1 MKKTILVTL
10 AAILMLFAS
19 CSPDPK
25 PVEPTPEESAAVVA
39 LMGASM
45 QYAYVNSDLGTLMDG
60 TVPTDPEELQQ
71 LLESLSNLDV
81 TVKGPFTAEGA
92 TAEGATLNSG
102 TIKYSMDV
110 NDSLEVSVSMR
121 VNVNGDFNGENYDLD
136 VSSSG
141 SGSFSDLVD
150 GSALTNQKISVK
162 LNGKLLDATAIDF
175 S

>member
-92 TAEGATLNSG
+92 TLNSG

>member
-25 PVEPTPEESAAVVA
+25 PVEPTPEESAAVAA

-45 QYAYVNSDLGTLMDG
+45 EYAIANSDLGTLMEDG

-81 TVKGPFTAEGA
+81 QVKGPFTAES
-92 TAEGATLNSG
+92 ATLNSG
-102 TIKYSMDV
+102 TIKYSMNV

-150 GSALTNQKISVK
+150 GSALPNQKITVK
-162 LNGKLLDATAIDF
+162 LDGKLLDMTAIG
-175 S
+175 

>member
-1 MKKTILVTL
+1 MKKTILVIL

-25 PVEPTPEESAAVVA
+25 PVAPTAEESAAVVA
-39 LMGASM
+39 LMRASM
-45 QYAYVNSDLGTLMDG
+45 QYAYENSDLGTLMDG
-60 TVPTDPEELQQ
+60 NVPTDPEELKQ

-81 TVKGPFTAEGA
+81 QVKGPFTAEGV
-92 TAEGATLNSG
+92 TLNSG
-102 TIKYSMDV
+102 TVKYSMKVNDS
-110 NDSLEVSVSMR
+110 NDSLEVSVSMS
-121 VNVNGDFNGENYDLD
+121 VNVNGDYNGKNYDLD

-141 SGSFSDLVD
+141 SGSFGDLVD

-162 LNGKLLDATAIDF
+162 LDGKLLDATAIDF

>member
-25 PVEPTPEESAAVVA
+25 PVAPTAEESAAVVA
-39 LMGASM
+39 LMKASM
-45 QYAYVNSDLGTLMDG
+45 QYANENSDLGTLMDG
-60 TVPTDPEELQQ
+60 DVPTDPEELQQ

-92 TAEGATLNSG
+92 TLNSG
-102 TIKYSMDV
+102 TVKYSMEV
-110 NDSLEVSVSMR
+110 NDSLEVSVSMS

-162 LNGKLLDATAIDF
+162 LDGKLLDATAIDF
-175 S
+175 IEQ